1 MLLRQFLKGSAA
13 QAYQR
18 SITIGAQL
26 IVLPIMLHG
35 WGAAAYGG
43 WLALDSLRSIL
54 SMSDL
59 GFAQIAANRMTEE
72 IAAGHR
78 DEATRT
84 NATCW
89 AMLLGASGVM
99 ILAGLIVGVF
109 VPLGPLLNI
118 DRPAA
123 ELGITFF
130 LLSLVASGTVL
141 FGAISAALRAEG
153 LFWLMSLAGA
163 NFQLA
168 SAVAMATCALLGTG
182 YIALAISLVV
192 VQVLTFG
199 SVAIW
204 LLWRYGW
211 ARPRI
216 AAVEGARLR
225 KMLGP
230 SLSYMLYTFTNM
242 VTIQGVNILVAVQ
255 VGPVAVTVVSAVRTL
270 TRLGRTAASIVIYP
284 MEPIFSQLRGQ
295 SNPQQARVIYRK
307 MVQGGI
313 MLTLCFGLPMAWL
326 GPRFL
331 DWWTHGNVVGYD
343 KLHYLMTAAITIE
356 ILWFT
361 LQTPYVATNR
371 HSTFALWVTLAGVAS
386 TAACWVLL
394 PYMGLE
400 AAGWTLVAMNV
411 AILIQTIVRT
421 RNDPPIQD

>member
-1 MLLRQFLKGSAA
+1 MLRQFLKGSAA

-59 GFAQIAANRMTEE
+59 GLAQIAANRMTEE
-72 IAAGHR
+72 VASGNRA
-78 DEATRT
+78 EAIRT

-89 AMLLGASGVM
+89 AMMLSAAGIITLL
-99 ILAGLIVGVF
+99 GLIVGVF
-109 VPLGPLLNI
+109 VPLGPLLNV

-130 LLSLVASGTVL
+130 LLSLVAAGTVV

-153 LFWLMSLAGA
+153 LFWLMSLCSA

-168 SAVAMATCALLGTG
+168 SAIAMAACALLETG
-182 YIALAISLVV
+182 YIALAIGLAIL
-192 VQVLTFG
+192 QVLTFG
-199 SVAIW
+199 PVAIW
-204 LLWRYGW
+204 LLWRHPW
-211 ARPRI
+211 TRPSII
-216 AAVEGARLR
+216 AFEGTRLR
-225 KMLGP
+225 HMLAP

-255 VGPVAVTVVSAVRTL
+255 LGPVAVTSVSAVRTL
-270 TRLGRTAASIVIYP
+270 TRLGRTAASIIIHP
-284 MEPIFSQLRGQ
+284 IEPIFAQLRGQ
-295 SNPQQARVIYRK
+295 SNPEQASAIYKRL
-307 MVQGGI
+307 VQGGGALAI
-313 MLTLCFGLPMAWL
+313 SFGVLMALL
-326 GPRFL
+326 GPQFL
-331 DWWTHGNVVGYD
+331 DWWTAGNVVGHD
-343 KLHYLMTAAITIE
+343 QLHYLMTVAITFE

-371 HSTFALWVTLAGVAS
+371 HSIFAGWVTLAGVTS
-386 TAACWVLL
+386 TAACWMLL
-394 PYMGLE
+394 PIIGLD
-400 AAGWTLVAMNV
+400 AAGWSLLFMNIV
-411 AILIQTIVRT
+411 ILIQTAARS
-421 RNDPPIQD
+421 RLDPPIHD